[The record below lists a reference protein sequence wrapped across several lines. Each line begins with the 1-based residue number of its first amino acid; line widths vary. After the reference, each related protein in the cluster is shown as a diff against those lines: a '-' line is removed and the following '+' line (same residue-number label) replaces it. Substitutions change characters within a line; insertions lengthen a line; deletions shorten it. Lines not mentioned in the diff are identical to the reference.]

1 MFLLFEKRSAENLAR
16 LGGAGPAEEPDGT
29 AIRRPLL
36 FEERSDENYQPL
48 VSKLTR

>member
-1 MFLLFEKRSAENLAR
+1 MFSLFEKQSAENLAR

-29 AIRRPLL
+29 GYSPPLL
-36 FEERSDENYQPL
+36 FEERSDENYQLL